1 MARVGG
7 IDAFPYIPLLLEG
20 LVSPTKGISTSPD
33 LLTIGGTCE
42 SEEKGEHSCIAALA
56 IEPSGLWVDF
66 IPKPSEE
73 WTSAKSET
81 LSELSDSSTR
91 RKTPQQLSVS
101 RASNLATDA
110 IPLTP
115 GLIRIPKDLRP
126 LLGSWDAT
134 PKPGADPYSI
144 GFGYPRPISIT
155 SRGYSRPGTTKSFY
169 RLAIWNATPPIWVEL
184 TPPGLGFLMNSEAEF
199 EQQSGSSAAERHQIL
214 AKKIA
219 AKLAA
224 KGLNLPREAYVPV
237 KSTFIDALPE
247 YLPDEHPPITRA
259 ASAPMVIG
267 LRPMLLL
274 PEHLPRE
281 PGIPLPQPGL
291 ELAHVF
297 GLRPMLLSPE
307 HLPREPRIPVPPPGL
322 ELVDI
327 SKESS
332 QNEIGLCNMIPET
345 LTKFPSIGARLHST
359 RQCKPCAWFHKPEGC
374 HRKEQC
380 RHCHACGPEELTKRK
395 KEKVTVLKA
404 QAKGEQMAR
413 KQQML
418 LLQANEMMSAAC
430 ELSYQTRKPLP
441 LALLLE

>member
-1 MARVGG
+1 
-7 IDAFPYIPLLLEG
+7 
-20 LVSPTKGISTSPD
+20 
-33 LLTIGGTCE
+33 
-42 SEEKGEHSCIAALA
+42 
-56 IEPSGLWVDF
+56 
-66 IPKPSEE
+66 
-73 WTSAKSET
+73 
-81 LSELSDSSTR
+81 
-91 RKTPQQLSVS
+91 
-101 RASNLATDA
+101 
-110 IPLTP
+110 
-115 GLIRIPKDLRP
+115 
-126 LLGSWDAT
+126 
-134 PKPGADPYSI
+134 
-144 GFGYPRPISIT
+144 
-155 SRGYSRPGTTKSFY
+155 
-169 RLAIWNATPPIWVEL
+169 
-184 TPPGLGFLMNSEAEF
+184 MNSEAEF

-247 YLPDEHPPITRA
+247 YLPDEQPPITRA
-259 ASAPMVIG
+259 ASAPMVI
-267 LRPMLLL
+267 
-274 PEHLPRE
+274 
-281 PGIPLPQPGL
+281 
-291 ELAHVF
+291 

-332 QNEIGLCNMIPET
+332 KNEIGLCNMIPET
-345 LTKFPSIGARLHST
+345 LTKFPSIGARLHGT

-441 LALLLE
+441 LALLVE

>member
-247 YLPDEHPPITRA
+247 YLPDEQPPITRA

-267 LRPMLLL
+267 LRPMLL
-274 PEHLPRE
+274 
-281 PGIPLPQPGL
+281 
-291 ELAHVF
+291 
-297 GLRPMLLSPE
+297 SPE
-307 HLPREPRIPVPPPGL
+307 QLQHEPRIPVPPPGL